1 MDKPATFWMLEPL
14 RKYATFSGRAR
25 RAEYWWFYL
34 FTILLSIATSIVDA
48 VIGFPAVNILAT
60 LAIIIPSLAVGVRR
74 LHDTNRSGWWLLA
87 PIGVLIPTYGVAIAM
102 GLGGALGGLAGS
114 GAAAG
119 AGFGG
124 AVIVLIIGGLA
135 VLAISILLLVWFCSR
150 GTEGPNRYG
159 PDPLGAGGADLASE
173 FA

>member
-1 MDKPATFWMLEPL
+1 MDKPATFWMLEPM

-34 FTILLSIATSIVDA
+34 FTIIGSIVTSIIFAPLNIIFSLA
-48 VIGFPAVNILAT
+48 VIL
-60 LAIIIPSLAVGVRR
+60 PSLAVGVRR

-87 PIGVLIPTYGVAIAM
+87 PIGVLIPTYGVTIAM

-159 PDPLGAGGADLASE
+159 PDPLGAGGLDLAKD

>member
-1 MDKPATFWMLEPL
+1 MDKPATYWMLEPM

-34 FTILLSIATSIVDA
+34 FTLIVSFVSSIVFAPLYIIFSLA
-48 VIGFPAVNILAT
+48 V
-60 LAIIIPSLAVGVRR
+60 IIPSLAVGVRR

-87 PIGVLIPTYGVAIAM
+87 PIAIMIPTYGAAIFM
-102 GLGGALGGLAGS
+102 GVGGALGGIAGS

-124 AVIVLIIGGLA
+124 AVIVLVIGGLA
-135 VLAISILLLVWFCSR
+135 ALVLGIMLLVWFCSR
-150 GTEGPNRYG
+150 GTDGPNRYG
-159 PDPLGAGGADLASE
+159 PDPLGASDGDLASD

>member
-1 MDKPATFWMLEPL
+1 MDKPATFWMLEPM

-34 FTILLSIATSIVDA
+34 FTIIGSIVTSIIFAPLNIIFSLA
-48 VIGFPAVNILAT
+48 VIL
-60 LAIIIPSLAVGVRR
+60 PSLAVGVRR

-102 GLGGALGGLAGS
+102 GLGGALGGIAGS

-124 AVIVLIIGGLA
+124 AVVVLIIGGLA

-150 GTEGPNRYG
+150 GTDGPNRYG
-159 PDPLGAGGADLASE
+159 PDPLGAGGADLASD

>member
-1 MDKPATFWMLEPL
+1 MDKPATFWMLESM

-34 FTILLSIATSIVDA
+34 FTIIGSIVTSIIFAPLNIIFSLA
-48 VIGFPAVNILAT
+48 V
-60 LAIIIPSLAVGVRR
+60 IIPSLAVGVRR
-74 LHDTNRSGWWLLA
+74 LHDTNRSGWWLIA
-87 PIGVLIPTYGVAIAM
+87 PIVILIPVYAIAFAM
-102 GLGGALGGLAGS
+102 GLGGALGGIAGS

-119 AGFGG
+119 AGLGG

-135 VLAISILLLVWFCSR
+135 ALVIGILLLVWFCSR
-150 GTEGPNRYG
+150 GTDGPNRYG
-159 PDPLGAGGADLASE
+159 PDPLGAADGDLARD